1 MKRLGLLRHA
11 KSSWDDPA
19 LGDFDRPLNARGRA
33 AAKRMGEEF
42 GKLGLAYDLV
52 LVSPAR
58 RAAETLA
65 GIREGWGVDFDSQPE
80 PKLYAASSKDLLDI
94 IAAIP
99 VQVERL
105 LLVGHNPGLHELAMQ
120 LTKGSG
126 SVFREALAPNLPTG
140 SLVEIGLHTSTWPQA
155 AVGGDLLR
163 FLRPRELD

>member
-58 RAAETLA
+58 RAAETFA
-65 GIREGWGVDFDSQPE
+65 GVSEGWGVELDSRSE
-80 PKLYAASSKDLLDI
+80 PKLYAASCDDLLGI
-94 IAAIP
+94 IAATP

-105 LLVGHNPGLHELAMQ
+105 LLVGHNPGLHQLAMQ
-120 LTKGSG
+120 LARGKGSA
-126 SVFREALAPNLPTG
+126 FREALAPNLPTG
-140 SLVEIGLHTSTWPQA
+140 SLIEIGLHTSTWPQA
-155 AVGGDLLR
+155 AAGGDLLR